1 MERARWTDERLDE
14 RMAVI
19 DERFERGFEEMRA
32 LRVEMREEMR
42 ALRAEMHAGFAQVQT
57 QFGQVHT
64 EFAQMRADMSAL
76 QRQMMHIFAGFAITL
91 LGIVGAGIVATL

>member
-32 LRVEMREEMR
+32 
-42 ALRAEMHAGFAQVQT
+42 GFAEV
-57 QFGQVHT
+57 
-64 EFAQMRADMSAL
+64 RADISAL
-76 QRQMMHIFAGFAITL
+76 QRLITQILAGFAITL
-91 LGIVGAGIVATL
+91 LGVVAAGIVAAL